1 MSETAAAFKVGD
13 WQVDPASF
21 SVSRGGTSVRL
32 SPRAMRVLIL
42 LARHSGAV
50 VSRAQILD
58 EVWPGRVVVDESVT
72 QIISELRK
80 ALEDDRKSPRYIET
94 IPKAGYRLI
103 SPTTTAEPVKGDTGG
118 GHPSVAVLPFADLS
132 EGHDHAY
139 FCDGMADEL
148 IGALC
153 QVPGLSVISRTASFA
168 YRTATSNLAE
178 IAQHLG
184 VSHLVE
190 GSVRRQGESL
200 RITVRLIEIPRGN
213 TCWSASFDRGR
224 RDVFAI
230 QDEIARQ
237 VARRLQSD
245 VAELRQRRQPD
256 VQAYDYYLRG
266 REYFY
271 RGGTVAGR
279 LGHQMF
285 RRAIEID
292 PNYALA
298 HAGLADSYTFAWLY
312 YYDDPGLL
320 EAARESAE
328 QAINLAPELAEAH
341 TALGS
346 VLSAANDYE
355 QAARA
360 NARAI
365 ELSPHLFEPNYLFGR
380 ACLVA
385 GVFDR
390 AAELLGTAVAI
401 RPESL
406 QVYTLLARAYR
417 ALGDTAREMATYS
430 RADDLVRHQLE
441 VLPNDPRTLCIA
453 AACAA
458 ALGAPDEARDYA
470 ERAIRCDDPMNFY
483 AACALARAGFEDEA
497 LASLERACRMGW
509 NHLAWL
515 DNDPELAALRHTPR
529 FQAVRA
535 TLAGRLPRRAP

>member
-1 MSETAAAFKVGD
+1 M
-13 WQVDPASF
+13 
-21 SVSRGGTSVRL
+21 RL

-42 LARHSGAV
+42 LARHWGTV

-58 EVWPGRVVVDESVT
+58 DVWPGRVVVDESVT

-80 ALEDDRKSPRYIET
+80 AFADDRKSPRYIET

-103 SPTTTAEPVKGDTGG
+103 SPMATMASVEVEQTR

-132 EGHDHAY
+132 EAHDQAY

-168 YRTATSNLAE
+168 YRTATTNLAE
-178 IAQHLG
+178 IAHHLG
-184 VSHLVE
+184 VTHLVE
-190 GSVRRQGESL
+190 GSVRRQGEAL
-200 RITVRLIEIPRGN
+200 RITVRLIEMPRGN
-213 TCWSASFDRGR
+213 SCWSASFDRAR
-224 RDVFAI
+224 EDVFAI

-237 VARRLQSD
+237 VVRRLQSD

-320 EAARESAE
+320 ESARESAE
-328 QAINLAPELAEAH
+328 QAISLAPELAEAYS
-341 TALGS
+341 ALGS
-346 VLSAANDYE
+346 VFSAADDYE

-360 NARAI
+360 FSRAI
-365 ELSPHLFEPNYLFGR
+365 ELSPNLFEPNYLYGR

-385 GVFDR
+385 AVFDR
-390 AAELLGTAVAI
+390 AAELLSKAVGI

-417 ALGDTAREMATYS
+417 ALGDTAKELDVYS
-430 RADDLVRHQLE
+430 KADILVKHQLE

-458 ALGAPDEARDYA
+458 ALGAPDKAWDYA
-470 ERAIRCDDPMNFY
+470 GRAIRSDDPMNFY

-497 LASLERACRMGW
+497 LASLEQACRMGW

-515 DNDPELAALRHTPR
+515 DNDPELAAIRHTAR